1 MSVWTPH
8 KLETRLVREQ
18 LKILLVLAVLLA
30 AYGTI
35 GYSVSLGVSLEQGFN
50 RTVETLAL
58 AHTGEEIGGARFVQ
72 ITLLL
77 FGVFLLWFIG
87 WTLLDLVLQGRLNE
101 YWKEVKSV
109 IQARALKN
117 HYIICGAGRVGIH
130 ISELLYE
137 KGIPFIV
144 IDSDKSIAEKIA
156 KKGFLVIEGDALE
169 EELLEEANI
178 KTARAIVAV
187 IPETEKNILLTLTA
201 RHLNPNI
208 VVYARAEHEML
219 VRQLHSAGAKHVVM
233 PEVIGAREMVGY
245 ILKEEEGQAEAPKQE
260 KQPAAPPWLQRK

>member
-1 MSVWTPH
+1 MGIWTPH
-8 KLETRLVREQ
+8 KMETRLVREE
-18 LKILLVLAVLLA
+18 LKILVILAVLLA

-35 GYSVSLGVSLEQGFN
+35 GYSVSLGIGLGQGFN
-50 RTVETLAL
+50 RMIDTLAL

-77 FGVFLLWFIG
+77 FGVFLVWFIA
-87 WTLLDLVLQGRLNE
+87 WTLLDLVLQGKLDE

-130 ISELLYE
+130 IAELLYE
-137 KGIPFIV
+137 KGLPFIV
-144 IDSDKSIAEKIA
+144 IDSDKSIVERIM
-156 KKGFLVIEGDALE
+156 KKGFLAIEGDALD

-178 KTARAIVAV
+178 KTAKAIVAV

-201 RHLNPNI
+201 KHMNPEI
-208 VVYARAEHEML
+208 VIYARAEHEML

-245 ILKEEEGQAEAPKQE
+245 IIKEEEQAKQE
-260 KQPAAPPWLQRK
+260 KPVVAPPWVKK